1 MSTTVNVVCYKSKV
15 LKNNESP
22 LMIRVCKDRKM
33 KYQSLGISILPKY
46 WDFKANKPTSKCPNK
61 EYIERLI
68 AEKVR
73 VYTDKVIEFKSQEKE
88 FTATSLMEKVNKPV
102 KRKTVQEV
110 FNQYIQEL
118 ESANRLRYADMYK
131 CTMHSLIK
139 FNKHLDIPFSDM
151 DTIWLKRY
159 EVWLQSQGLAINTL
173 GTRFRHLRVIYN
185 FAIEEKIVKSEY
197 YPFNSFK
204 VSKLSQTTAKR
215 SIQKDEILSVLN
227 YQGQT
232 PLECLAIDLFTFSYL
247 AAGIN
252 FGDIARL
259 TKDNILEN
267 RLIYIRKKTQKQIK
281 VSLQE
286 QAIKLIQ
293 KYSMPDNP
301 YLFPILSNFH
311 KTEQQKVN
319 RIHKIIAKVNK
330 SLKEI
335 GERLNIPIDLTTYV
349 ARHSFATVLKR
360 SGVNTSLI
368 CEALGHSSERVTQ
381 IYLDSFGNDQMEDA
395 MKNLLYTKES
405 CFQKWGRDSF
415 FFIFVC
421 KQIKT
426 R

>member
-1 MSTTVNVVCYKSKV
+1 MSTTISVVCYKSKV

-22 LMIRVCKDRKM
+22 LMLRICKDGKRK
-33 KYQSLGISILPKY
+33 YESIGISILPSL
-46 WDFKANKPTSKCPNK
+46 WDFKQNKPTRKCPNK

-68 AEKVR
+68 AEKVK

-301 YLFPILSNFH
+301 YLFLILSSFH

-381 IYLDSFGNDQMEDA
+381 IYLDNFGNDQMEDA
-395 MKNLLYTKES
+395 MKNLL
-405 CFQKWGRDSF
+405 
-415 FFIFVC
+415 
-421 KQIKT
+421 
-426 R
+426 

>member
-68 AEKVR
+68 AEKVK

-110 FNQYIQEL
+110 FSQYIQEL

-301 YLFPILSNFH
+301 YLFPILSSFH

-381 IYLDSFGNDQMEDA
+381 IYLDSFGNDLMEDA
-395 MKNLLYTKES
+395 MKNLL
-405 CFQKWGRDSF
+405 
-415 FFIFVC
+415 
-421 KQIKT
+421 
-426 R
+426 

>member
-68 AEKVR
+68 AEKVK

-301 YLFPILSNFH
+301 YLFPILSSFH

-330 SLKEI
+330 TLKEI

-395 MKNLLYTKES
+395 MKNLL
-405 CFQKWGRDSF
+405 
-415 FFIFVC
+415 
-421 KQIKT
+421 
-426 R
+426 

>member
-68 AEKVR
+68 AEKVK

-301 YLFPILSNFH
+301 YLFPILSSFH

-381 IYLDSFGNDQMEDA
+381 IYLDSFGNDQMEDT
-395 MKNLLYTKES
+395 MKNLL
-405 CFQKWGRDSF
+405 
-415 FFIFVC
+415 
-421 KQIKT
+421 
-426 R
+426 

>member
-1 MSTTVNVVCYKSKV
+1 MSTTISVVCYKSKV

-22 LMIRVCKDRKM
+22 LMLRICKDGKRK
-33 KYQSLGISILPKY
+33 YESIGISILPSL
-46 WDFKANKPTSKCPNK
+46 WDFKQNKPTRKCPNK

-68 AEKVR
+68 AEKVK

-110 FNQYIQEL
+110 FKQYIQEL

-395 MKNLLYTKES
+395 MKNLL
-405 CFQKWGRDSF
+405 
-415 FFIFVC
+415 
-421 KQIKT
+421 
-426 R
+426 

>member
-1 MSTTVNVVCYKSKV
+1 MSTTISVVCYKSKV

-22 LMIRVCKDRKM
+22 LMLRICKDGKRK
-33 KYQSLGISILPKY
+33 YESIGISILPSL
-46 WDFKANKPTSKCPNK
+46 WDFKQNKPTRKCPNK

-68 AEKVR
+68 AEKVK

-286 QAIKLIQ
+286 QAIKLIR
-293 KYSMPDNP
+293 KYSIPDNP

-335 GERLNIPIDLTTYV
+335 GERLNIPINLTTYV

-360 SGVNTSLI
+360 SGVNTTLI

-395 MKNLLYTKES
+395 MKNLL
-405 CFQKWGRDSF
+405 
-415 FFIFVC
+415 
-421 KQIKT
+421 
-426 R
+426 

>member
-1 MSTTVNVVCYKSKV
+1 MSTTISVVCYKSKV

-22 LMIRVCKDRKM
+22 LMLRICKDGKRK
-33 KYQSLGISILPKY
+33 YESIGISILPSL
-46 WDFKANKPTSKCPNK
+46 WDFKQNKPTRKCPNK

-68 AEKVR
+68 AEKVK

-215 SIQKDEILSVLN
+215 SIQKGEILSVLN

-232 PLECLAIDLFTFSYL
+232 PLECLAIDLCTFSSL

-395 MKNLLYTKES
+395 MKNLL
-405 CFQKWGRDSF
+405 
-415 FFIFVC
+415 
-421 KQIKT
+421 
-426 R
+426 

>member
-33 KYQSLGISILPKY
+33 KYQSLGISILPKF

-68 AEKVR
+68 AEKVK

-301 YLFPILSNFH
+301 YLFPILSSFH

-395 MKNLLYTKES
+395 MKNLL
-405 CFQKWGRDSF
+405 
-415 FFIFVC
+415 
-421 KQIKT
+421 
-426 R
+426 

>member
-1 MSTTVNVVCYKSKV
+1 MSTTISVVCYKSKV

-22 LMIRVCKDRKM
+22 LMLRICKDGKRK
-33 KYQSLGISILPKY
+33 YESIGISILPSL
-46 WDFKANKPTSKCPNK
+46 WDFKQNKPTRKCPNK

-68 AEKVR
+68 AEKVK

-215 SIQKDEILSVLN
+215 SIQKGEILSVLN
-227 YQGQT
+227 YQGKT

-360 SGVNTSLI
+360 SGVNTTLI

-395 MKNLLYTKES
+395 MKNLL
-405 CFQKWGRDSF
+405 
-415 FFIFVC
+415 
-421 KQIKT
+421 
-426 R
+426 

>member
-1 MSTTVNVVCYKSKV
+1 MSTTISVVCYKSKV
-15 LKNNESP
+15 LKNSESP
-22 LMIRVCKDRKM
+22 LMLRICKDGKRK
-33 KYQSLGISILPKY
+33 YESIGISILPSL
-46 WDFKANKPTSKCPNK
+46 WDFKQNKPTRKCPNK

-68 AEKVR
+68 AEKVK

-286 QAIKLIQ
+286 QAIKLIR

-368 CEALGHSSERVTQ
+368 YEALGHSSERVTQ

-395 MKNLLYTKES
+395 MKNLL
-405 CFQKWGRDSF
+405 
-415 FFIFVC
+415 
-421 KQIKT
+421 
-426 R
+426 

>member
-68 AEKVR
+68 AEKVK

-159 EVWLQSQGLAINTL
+159 EGWLQSQGLAINTL

-301 YLFPILSNFH
+301 YLFPILSSFH

-395 MKNLLYTKES
+395 MKNLL
-405 CFQKWGRDSF
+405 
-415 FFIFVC
+415 
-421 KQIKT
+421 
-426 R
+426 

>member
-15 LKNNESP
+15 LKNNELP

-68 AEKVR
+68 AEKVK

-301 YLFPILSNFH
+301 YLFPILSSFH

-395 MKNLLYTKES
+395 MKNLL
-405 CFQKWGRDSF
+405 
-415 FFIFVC
+415 
-421 KQIKT
+421 
-426 R
+426 

>member
-1 MSTTVNVVCYKSKV
+1 MSTTINVVCYKSKV

-22 LMIRVCKDRKM
+22 LMIRVCKDGKRK
-33 KYQSLGISILPKY
+33 YESIGISILPSL
-46 WDFKANKPTSKCPNK
+46 WDFKQNKPTRKCPNK

-68 AEKVR
+68 AEKVKA
-73 VYTDKVIEFKSQEKE
+73 YTDKVIEFKSQEKE
-88 FTATSLMEKVNKPV
+88 FTASSLMEKVNKPV
-102 KRKTVQEV
+102 KHKTVKDV
-110 FNQYIQEL
+110 FTQYIQEL
-118 ESANRLRYADMYK
+118 ESASRLRYADMYK

-139 FNKHLDIPFSDM
+139 FNKHLDIPFSDI
-151 DTIWLKRY
+151 DTVWLKRY
-159 EVWLQSQGLAINTL
+159 EIWLQSQGLAINTL
-173 GTRFRHLRVIYN
+173 
-185 FAIEEKIVKSEY
+185 EY

-204 VSKLSQTTAKR
+204 VSKLNQTTAKR
-215 SIQKDEILSVLN
+215 SIRKDEILSVLN

-232 PLECLAIDLFTFSYL
+232 PLECFAIDLFTFSYL

-259 TKDNILEN
+259 TKENVIEN
-267 RLIYIRKKTQKQIK
+267 RLVYIRKKTQKQIK

-293 KYSMPDNP
+293 KYSISDSP
-301 YLFPILSNFH
+301 YLFPILSSYH

-319 RIHKIIAKVNK
+319 RIHKVIAKVNK
-330 SLKEI
+330 ALKEI
-335 GERLNIPIDLTTYV
+335 GKELNIPIDLTTYV

-395 MKNLLYTKES
+395 MKKLL
-405 CFQKWGRDSF
+405 
-415 FFIFVC
+415 
-421 KQIKT
+421 
-426 R
+426 

>member
-1 MSTTVNVVCYKSKV
+1 MSTTISVVCYKSKV

-22 LMIRVCKDRKM
+22 LMLRICKDGKRK
-33 KYQSLGISILPKY
+33 YESIGISILPSL
-46 WDFKANKPTSKCPNK
+46 WDFKQNKPTRKCPNK

-68 AEKVR
+68 AEKVK

-173 GTRFRHLRVIYN
+173 GTRFRLLRVIYN

-215 SIQKDEILSVLN
+215 SIQKGEILSVLN

-395 MKNLLYTKES
+395 MKNLL
-405 CFQKWGRDSF
+405 
-415 FFIFVC
+415 
-421 KQIKT
+421 
-426 R
+426 

>member
-1 MSTTVNVVCYKSKV
+1 MSTTISVVCYKSKV

-22 LMIRVCKDRKM
+22 LMLRICKDGKRK
-33 KYQSLGISILPKY
+33 YESIGISILPSL
-46 WDFKANKPTSKCPNK
+46 WDFKQNKPTRKCPNK

-68 AEKVR
+68 AEKVK

-301 YLFPILSNFH
+301 YLFPILSSFH

-381 IYLDSFGNDQMEDA
+381 IYLDSFGNEQMEDA
-395 MKNLLYTKES
+395 MKNLL
-405 CFQKWGRDSF
+405 
-415 FFIFVC
+415 
-421 KQIKT
+421 
-426 R
+426 

>member
-68 AEKVR
+68 AEKVK

-232 PLECLAIDLFTFSYL
+232 PLECFAIDLFTFSYL

-395 MKNLLYTKES
+395 MKNLL
-405 CFQKWGRDSF
+405 
-415 FFIFVC
+415 
-421 KQIKT
+421 
-426 R
+426 

>member
-1 MSTTVNVVCYKSKV
+1 MSTTISVVCYKSKV

-22 LMIRVCKDRKM
+22 LMLRICKDGKRK
-33 KYQSLGISILPKY
+33 YESIGISILPSL
-46 WDFKANKPTSKCPNK
+46 WDFKQNKPTRKCPNK

-68 AEKVR
+68 AEKVK

-215 SIQKDEILSVLN
+215 SIQKGEILSVLN

-330 SLKEI
+330 ALKEI

-395 MKNLLYTKES
+395 MKNLL
-405 CFQKWGRDSF
+405 
-415 FFIFVC
+415 
-421 KQIKT
+421 
-426 R
+426 

>member
-1 MSTTVNVVCYKSKV
+1 MSTTISVVCYKSKV

-22 LMIRVCKDRKM
+22 LMLRICKDGRRK
-33 KYQSLGISILPKY
+33 YESIGISILPSL
-46 WDFKANKPTSKCPNK
+46 WDFKQNKPTRKCPNK

-68 AEKVR
+68 AEKVK

-281 VSLQE
+281 VLLQE

-301 YLFPILSNFH
+301 YLFPILSSFH

-395 MKNLLYTKES
+395 MKNLL
-405 CFQKWGRDSF
+405 
-415 FFIFVC
+415 
-421 KQIKT
+421 
-426 R
+426 

>member
-68 AEKVR
+68 AEKVK

-139 FNKHLDIPFSDM
+139 FNTHLDIPFSDM

-301 YLFPILSNFH
+301 YLFPILSSFH

-395 MKNLLYTKES
+395 MKNLL
-405 CFQKWGRDSF
+405 
-415 FFIFVC
+415 
-421 KQIKT
+421 
-426 R
+426 

>member
-1 MSTTVNVVCYKSKV
+1 MSTTISVVCYKSKV

-22 LMIRVCKDRKM
+22 LMLRICKDGRRK
-33 KYQSLGISILPKY
+33 YESIGISILPSL
-46 WDFKANKPTSKCPNK
+46 WDFKQNKPTRKCPNK

-68 AEKVR
+68 AEKVK

-215 SIQKDEILSVLN
+215 SIQKGEILSVLN

-395 MKNLLYTKES
+395 MKNLL
-405 CFQKWGRDSF
+405 
-415 FFIFVC
+415 
-421 KQIKT
+421 
-426 R
+426 

>member
-68 AEKVR
+68 AEKVK

-301 YLFPILSNFH
+301 YLFPILSSFH

-381 IYLDSFGNDQMEDA
+381 IYLDNFGNDQMEDA
-395 MKNLLYTKES
+395 MKNLL
-405 CFQKWGRDSF
+405 
-415 FFIFVC
+415 
-421 KQIKT
+421 
-426 R
+426 

>member
-68 AEKVR
+68 AEKVK

-301 YLFPILSNFH
+301 YLFPILSSFH

-335 GERLNIPIDLTTYV
+335 GERLNIPIDLTTYT

-395 MKNLLYTKES
+395 MKNLL
-405 CFQKWGRDSF
+405 
-415 FFIFVC
+415 
-421 KQIKT
+421 
-426 R
+426 

>member
-68 AEKVR
+68 AEKVK

-88 FTATSLMEKVNKPV
+88 FTATSLMDKVNKPV

-301 YLFPILSNFH
+301 YLFPILSSFH

-395 MKNLLYTKES
+395 MKNLL
-405 CFQKWGRDSF
+405 
-415 FFIFVC
+415 
-421 KQIKT
+421 
-426 R
+426 

>member
-1 MSTTVNVVCYKSKV
+1 V

-22 LMIRVCKDRKM
+22 LMLRICKDGKRK
-33 KYQSLGISILPKY
+33 YESIGISILPSL
-46 WDFKANKPTSKCPNK
+46 WDFKQNKPTRKCPNK

-68 AEKVR
+68 AEKVK

-215 SIQKDEILSVLN
+215 SIQKGEILSVLN

-395 MKNLLYTKES
+395 MKNLL
-405 CFQKWGRDSF
+405 
-415 FFIFVC
+415 
-421 KQIKT
+421 
-426 R
+426 

>member
-1 MSTTVNVVCYKSKV
+1 MSTTISVVCYKSKV

-22 LMIRVCKDRKM
+22 LMLRICKDGRRK
-33 KYQSLGISILPKY
+33 YESIGISILPSL
-46 WDFKANKPTSKCPNK
+46 WDFKQNKPTRKCPNK

-68 AEKVR
+68 AEKVK

-395 MKNLLYTKES
+395 MKNLL
-405 CFQKWGRDSF
+405 
-415 FFIFVC
+415 
-421 KQIKT
+421 
-426 R
+426 

>member
-1 MSTTVNVVCYKSKV
+1 MSTTISVVCYNSKV

-22 LMIRVCKDRKM
+22 LMLRICKDGKRK
-33 KYQSLGISILPKY
+33 YESIGISILPSL
-46 WDFKANKPTSKCPNK
+46 WDFKQNKPTRKCPNK

-68 AEKVR
+68 AEKVK

-301 YLFPILSNFH
+301 YLFPILSSFH

-395 MKNLLYTKES
+395 MKNLL
-405 CFQKWGRDSF
+405 
-415 FFIFVC
+415 
-421 KQIKT
+421 
-426 R
+426 

>member
-1 MSTTVNVVCYKSKV
+1 MSTTISVVCYKSKV

-22 LMIRVCKDRKM
+22 LMLRICKDGRRK
-33 KYQSLGISILPKY
+33 YESIGISILPSL
-46 WDFKANKPTSKCPNK
+46 WDFKQNKPTRKCPNK

-68 AEKVR
+68 AEKVK

-232 PLECLAIDLFTFSYL
+232 PLECFAIDLFTFSYL

-301 YLFPILSNFH
+301 YLFPILSSFH

-395 MKNLLYTKES
+395 MKNLL
-405 CFQKWGRDSF
+405 
-415 FFIFVC
+415 
-421 KQIKT
+421 
-426 R
+426 

>member
-15 LKNNESP
+15 LKNKESP

-68 AEKVR
+68 AEKVK

-301 YLFPILSNFH
+301 YLFPILSSFH

-395 MKNLLYTKES
+395 MKNLL
-405 CFQKWGRDSF
+405 
-415 FFIFVC
+415 
-421 KQIKT
+421 
-426 R
+426 

>member
-1 MSTTVNVVCYKSKV
+1 MSTTISVVCYKSKV

-22 LMIRVCKDRKM
+22 LMLRICKDGRRK
-33 KYQSLGISILPKY
+33 YESIGISILPSL
-46 WDFKANKPTSKCPNK
+46 WDFKQNKPTRKCPNK

-68 AEKVR
+68 AEKVK

-215 SIQKDEILSVLN
+215 SIQKGEILSVLN

-281 VSLQE
+281 VLLQE

-301 YLFPILSNFH
+301 YLFPILSSFH

-381 IYLDSFGNDQMEDA
+381 IYLDSFGNDQMEDT
-395 MKNLLYTKES
+395 MKNLL
-405 CFQKWGRDSF
+405 
-415 FFIFVC
+415 
-421 KQIKT
+421 
-426 R
+426 

>member
-395 MKNLLYTKES
+395 MKNLL
-405 CFQKWGRDSF
+405 
-415 FFIFVC
+415 
-421 KQIKT
+421 
-426 R
+426 

>member
-68 AEKVR
+68 AEKVK

-102 KRKTVQEV
+102 QRKTVQEV
-110 FNQYIQEL
+110 FSQYIQEL

-232 PLECLAIDLFTFSYL
+232 PLECFAIDLFTFSYL

-301 YLFPILSNFH
+301 YLFPILSSFH

-395 MKNLLYTKES
+395 MKNLL
-405 CFQKWGRDSF
+405 
-415 FFIFVC
+415 
-421 KQIKT
+421 
-426 R
+426 

>member
-1 MSTTVNVVCYKSKV
+1 MSTTISVVCYKSKV

-68 AEKVR
+68 AEKVK
-73 VYTDKVIEFKSQEKE
+73 VYTDKVIEFKSQEKG

-301 YLFPILSNFH
+301 YLFPILSSFH

-395 MKNLLYTKES
+395 MKNLL
-405 CFQKWGRDSF
+405 
-415 FFIFVC
+415 
-421 KQIKT
+421 
-426 R
+426 

>member
-1 MSTTVNVVCYKSKV
+1 MSTTISVVCYKSKG

-22 LMIRVCKDRKM
+22 LMLRICKDGKRK
-33 KYQSLGISILPKY
+33 YESIGISILPSL
-46 WDFKANKPTSKCPNK
+46 WDFKQNKPTRKCPNK

-68 AEKVR
+68 AEKVK

-301 YLFPILSNFH
+301 YLFPILSSFH

-381 IYLDSFGNDQMEDA
+381 IYLDNFGNDQMEDA
-395 MKNLLYTKES
+395 MKNLL
-405 CFQKWGRDSF
+405 
-415 FFIFVC
+415 
-421 KQIKT
+421 
-426 R
+426 

>member
-1 MSTTVNVVCYKSKV
+1 MSTTISVVCYKSKV

-22 LMIRVCKDRKM
+22 LMLRICKDGKRK
-33 KYQSLGISILPKY
+33 YESIGISILPSL
-46 WDFKANKPTSKCPNK
+46 WDFKQNKPTRKCPNK

-68 AEKVR
+68 AEKVK

-159 EVWLQSQGLAINTL
+159 EVWLQSQRLAINTL

-232 PLECLAIDLFTFSYL
+232 PLECFAIDLFTFSYL

-395 MKNLLYTKES
+395 MKNLL
-405 CFQKWGRDSF
+405 
-415 FFIFVC
+415 
-421 KQIKT
+421 
-426 R
+426 

>member
-1 MSTTVNVVCYKSKV
+1 MSTTISVVCYKSKV

-22 LMIRVCKDRKM
+22 LMLRICKDGKRK
-33 KYQSLGISILPKY
+33 YESIGISILPSL
-46 WDFKANKPTSKCPNK
+46 WDFKQNKPTRKCPNK

-68 AEKVR
+68 AEKVK

-185 FAIEEKIVKSEY
+185 FAIEEKIA
-197 YPFNSFK
+197 FNSFK

-301 YLFPILSNFH
+301 YLFPILSSFH

-395 MKNLLYTKES
+395 MKNLL
-405 CFQKWGRDSF
+405 
-415 FFIFVC
+415 
-421 KQIKT
+421 
-426 R
+426 